1 MRPAAGSCL
10 RQADLLRPRGSNAT
24 TTPDFA
30 WRLPEN
36 HSSFIGTA
44 DRWHQSRG
52 ADVAWLL
59 QRTCEVSRFGWGIT
73 GEHVEVIREAA
84 GQRRAAAAGSCCLGW
99 AIRSL
104 AFGCAATCL
113 RPHDPDATSTGGL
126 GTASRPAARVEGP
139 EQNRMFR
146 SIQPLSVQLAWNNV
160 FGHGRDINDRT
171 APRHGVTRSCP
182 SKDAVALVPAGSLP
196 MRTLHECLSGE
207 GTNLE

>member
-30 WRLPEN
+30 WRPPEN

-44 DRWHQSRG
+44 DRRHQSRG

-59 QRTCEVSRFGWGIT
+59 QRICEVSRFGWGIT

-126 GTASRPAARVEGP
+126 EPRHVRLQGSRVR
-139 EQNRMFR
+139 NRIRMFR
-146 SIQPLSVQLAWNNV
+146 SIQSLSVQLAWNNV